1 MQGEAFFEVQKDPEH
16 GLEITAPHE
25 TKIEVLGTSF
35 NVEAFEKDPFVATT
49 LINGKVR
56 FGYMKKR
63 SNDGYTDETGAE
75 TNL

>member
-1 MQGEAFFEVQKDPEH
+1 MQKDPEH

-56 FGYMKKR
+56 FGYMKKAV
-63 SNDGYTDETGAE
+63 E
-75 TNL
+75 

>member
-35 NVEAFEKDPFVATT
+35 NVEAFEKDCFSCDPFT
-49 LINGKVR
+49 GS
-56 FGYMKKR
+56 F
-63 SNDGYTDETGAE
+63 TDVGEAV
-75 TNL
+75 